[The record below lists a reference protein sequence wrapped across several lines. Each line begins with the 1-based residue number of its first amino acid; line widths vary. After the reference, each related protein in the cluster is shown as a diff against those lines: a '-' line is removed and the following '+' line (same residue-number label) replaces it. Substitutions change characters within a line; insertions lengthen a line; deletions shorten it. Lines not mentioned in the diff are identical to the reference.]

1 MPEFDSINK
10 ISDITDK
17 QKPPMTCI
25 NKNAENE
32 LIYKKKK
39 ASFYAE
45 NSQVF
50 LINSTPN
57 CNLNPYNIN

>member
-32 LIYKKKK
+32 LICQKKV
-39 ASFYAE
+39 SSHFLCRE
-45 NSQVF
+45 FPSVF
-50 LINSTPN
+50 DQF
-57 CNLNPYNIN
+57 NPQL